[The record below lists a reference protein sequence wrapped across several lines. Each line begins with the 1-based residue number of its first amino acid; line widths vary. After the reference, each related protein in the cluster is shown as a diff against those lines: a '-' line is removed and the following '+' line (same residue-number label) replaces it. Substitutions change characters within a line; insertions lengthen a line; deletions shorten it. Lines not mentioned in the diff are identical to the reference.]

1 MLNEILQKSV
11 SITLANGVNADGFVL
26 EIDEDFIKLIE
37 FDNSKIFIRK
47 GDISLV
53 RVYEGKGITHKLDN
67 TDATNGYVASYYS
80 GRNTFDNTNATER
93 NTFNNT
99 NVTNNPVPHREVYLV
114 GKRNEFSMNNFNQG
128 DSSGPKFERQTN
140 KGE

>member
-47 GDISLV
+47 GDVSLV
-53 RVYEGKGITHKLDN
+53 RVYEGKGITHKLDS

-80 GRNTFDNTNATER
+80 GRNTDLC
-93 NTFNNT
+93 NNT

>member
-53 RVYEGKGITHKLDN
+53 RVYEERELL
-67 TDATNGYVASYYS
+67 TN
-80 GRNTFDNTNATER
+80 
-93 NTFNNT
+93 
-99 NVTNNPVPHREVYLV
+99 
-114 GKRNEFSMNNFNQG
+114 
-128 DSSGPKFERQTN
+128 
-140 KGE
+140 